1 MRLRLLPS
9 DVLPETRLLLWGRGL
24 RAFGDGLVSLL
35 LPFYLTLLGFDP
47 LAIGVLTAATL
58 AGWAALTLIVGFTAH
73 RFGQRGLLVAA
84 TLLMIAT
91 GVGFTLET
99 RFWPLVLIG
108 FLGTLNPSSGDVS
121 IFLPLEQTM
130 LAETTSDR
138 SRTAVFAVYSL
149 VGSLVAAAGALAAGG
164 PGLLSPGLALNPP
177 TPPPAKFAPSP
188 PPRLPPQYLY
198 PP

>member
-58 AGWAALTLIVGFTAH
+58 AGSAALTLVVGFTAH

-91 GVGFTLET
+91 GIGFTPET
-99 RFWPLVLIG
+99 RLLPLVLIG
-108 FLGTLNPSSGDVS
+108 VLRPLTPSSRHGRLL
-121 IFLPLEQTM
+121 LP
-130 LAETTSDR
+130 
-138 SRTAVFAVYSL
+138 
-149 VGSLVAAAGALAAGG
+149 
-164 PGLLSPGLALNPP
+164 
-177 TPPPAKFAPSP
+177 
-188 PPRLPPQYLY
+188 
-198 PP
+198 